1 MLTELS
7 MSRLTLRLPETLHR
21 QLETLAKREQTSLNQ
36 YIVYALTRQAAEAY
50 IVHEFSEGAVAQQRA
65 AFDTLLQNL
74 GQASSDQIDKALAQR
89 EQTAPERGL
98 SPKIIKRVRR
108 RLTEQYRSAAEHRGE
123 VQTHA

>member
-1 MLTELS
+1 MLMEFS

-21 QLETLAKREQTSLNQ
+21 QLEMLAKREQTSLNQ

-50 IVHEFSEGAVAQQRA
+50 VVHEFSEGAVAQQRA
-65 AFDTLLQNL
+65 DFDALLQNL
-74 GQASSDQIDKALAQR
+74 GQASTEQIDKVLAQR

-98 SPKIIKRVRR
+98 SPKLIKRVRR
-108 RLTEQYRSAAEHRGE
+108 HLTEQYRSAAERRGA